1 MPKYIVTNG
10 SNFQPFTYDELAK
23 PIQQMAEAHNAAQ
36 DAYDALSMETAALGR
51 YISDNEDDKQAKALY
66 DEYNNRLRTLQDNL
80 WNNGYTSSTRKDL
93 SAAKTGYAGDIKRLQ
108 EAIKSRQ
115 EKSKE
120 YWDTKHKH
128 PDMIMGAD
136 PGLSGLDNYLNDD
149 TYGQNYYSYSGT
161 QFMEEVGTDAK
172 ARANEMLR
180 DPRIINDPRL
190 AGYITRIKKDGFT
203 SQEVMA
209 ASQAV
214 RSAIGGDNT
223 AIQNLDPAS
232 TILADV
238 LMNHLNSTGAAGN
251 VSAEEFNRLFD
262 YGVSGLSQAIGKT
275 DVQYMSDKVWDF
287 NKQIALQN
295 HSHALSEASRR
306 ATAAAKANAGNT
318 QNTRGY
324 SMDELS
330 TFMKNRESDK
340 ATGIIN
346 KYFVK
351 PFNKKPILK
360 DGTVINNP
368 AEAEDIINRLGRQD
382 IISKFGIDPVDAKAN
397 ENGRYDGKDIKIARK
412 AESIGSSGVKIVNGG
427 ADTRGNGFTMYI
439 KNNDGKWEAN
449 DELYKEYNSMLSDF
463 NLSLNKFKT
472 ENPDVKI
479 EDLIISRNDW
489 EKIRK
494 KNNIPDTVANDDIP
508 DVLATQAGI
517 GRITPAEIAPSTR
530 DMDTTRENYARFMI
544 EASNRA
550 KAQQGKLS
558 KTDESLFYPVNKG
571 SIAEK
576 GVGAEDVFGKKG
588 DNELSSVYVYP
599 EDLARNKVR
608 VVIGG
613 KEYAVNPAMLGNN
626 MDAQVRKLREPIA
639 EIMTPITNPS
649 KALSLS
655 DKEYSDWLYITSYCL
670 GDYMPKNNNGQ
681 VAAPA
686 DIVRNPQLQSELRAA
701 VNEFMSSVI
710 SDARDNMML
719 NNYQVRGN
727 TSSKAEGYNDYY
739 GE

>member
-10 SNFQPFTYDELAK
+10 SNFQPFTYDELAR

-36 DAYDALSMETAALGR
+36 DQYDALSMETAALGR

-80 WNNGYTSSTRKDL
+80 WNNGYTSSTRRDL
-93 SAAKTGYAGDIKRLQ
+93 SAAKTGYAGDITRLQ
-108 EAIKSRQ
+108 AAIKSRQ
-115 EKSKE
+115 ERSKE

-161 QFMEEVGTDAK
+161 QFMGEVGTDAK

-180 DPRIINDPRL
+180 DPRIMNDPRL
-190 AGYITRIKKDGFT
+190 AGYITRITQDGFT

-214 RSAIGGDNT
+214 RSAINGDNT
-223 AIQNLDPAS
+223 AMQNLDPAS
-232 TILADV
+232 TILADI

-306 ATAAAKANAGNT
+306 AAAAAKANVGNA
-318 QNTRGY
+318 QNTSGY

-340 ATGIIN
+340 ATGAIN

-351 PFNKKPILK
+351 PFDKQVILK
-360 DGTVINNP
+360 DGTVLTNP
-368 AEAEDIINRLGRQD
+368 SEAEDVINQLGRGD
-382 IISKFGIDPVDAKAN
+382 IISKFGVDPVDAKGTIHGQY
-397 ENGRYDGKDIKIARK
+397 NGEEIKISPLTNNQWVVYRK
-412 AESIGSSGVKIVNGG
+412 
-427 ADTRGNGFTMYI
+427 
-439 KNNDGKWEAN
+439 NDKGKWKN
-449 DELYKEYNSMLSDF
+449 DESLSREYESMLTDF
-463 NLSLNKFKT
+463 NTNLNDWKSK
-472 ENPDVKI
+472 NDNI
-479 EDLIISRNDW
+479 NLDDLIISHSDW
-489 EKIRK
+489 DKIRE
-494 KNNIPDTVANDDIP
+494 KNNIPETIANEDIP
-508 DVLATQAGI
+508 NVLATQAGI
-517 GRITPAEIAPSTR
+517 GRVTPAKIAPYTR
-530 DMDTTRENYARFMI
+530 DMDATRENYARSMI
-544 EASNRA
+544 EAYNRA
-550 KAQQGKLS
+550 MAQQGRLS
-558 KTDESLFYPVNKG
+558 KTDESLFYPVIKG
-571 SIAEK
+571 GIAEK
-576 GVGAEDVFGKKG
+576 GVGAEEVFGKKG

-608 VVIGG
+608 VVIGN

-655 DKEYSDWLYITSYCL
+655 DKEYSDWLYIASYCL
-670 GDYMPKNNNGQ
+670 GDYMPRNNNGQ
-681 VAAPA
+681 VATPA
-686 DIVRNPQLQSELRAA
+686 DIVRNPQLQSELRTA